1 MDAASIYIIV
11 PHREKRVW
19 WCGDSLTFEYVFLRY
34 SGFQVLDQGIG
45 LGDVVL
51 LK

>member
-11 PHREKRVW
+11 PHREKRV